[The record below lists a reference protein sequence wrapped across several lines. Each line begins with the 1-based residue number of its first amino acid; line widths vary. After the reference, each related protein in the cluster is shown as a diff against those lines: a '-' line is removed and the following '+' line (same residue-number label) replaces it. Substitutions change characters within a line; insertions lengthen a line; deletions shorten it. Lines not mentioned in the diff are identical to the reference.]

1 MEVVGFG
8 GFALPK
14 WLWIEKFK
22 NQKKRKK
29 EKKNSKLIPL
39 SFLEGLN

>member
-1 MEVVGFG
+1 MQVVGFG

-22 NQKKRKK
+22 DQKRKK
-29 EKKNSKLIPL
+29 ENKNSKIILL